1 VSFCPEC
8 EAAIEE
14 EFDEVGDLFTC
25 PECGVEL
32 EVTSIDPLDFDLAP
46 LEEDDDNDDED
57 LGLDETDE
65 EEDWDEDD
73 ALDEDENK
81 EEGEY

>member
-1 VSFCPEC
+1 MSFCPEC